1 MNAGFAVSDAWR
13 LTWGSS
19 VVSPEALLDLL
30 SDTGIVF
37 GEIDMLSGSL
47 MVRTACRFQPGAQ
60 LTNE

>member
-1 MNAGFAVSDAWR
+1 